1 MFLGGESSTLVG
13 INFFWGTSTFDREVT
28 SCEWKIC
35 GNPVDELWKS
45 SETGKQLSEDMDTNI
60 TSKTSIVTSDIGD
73 ASRAWTAISCV
84 WRSTCPTKS
93 TPIWLQLVL
102 SPFFFSMLL
111 FLDFSLK
118 DTLNKTITA
127 ISQNL
132 LKQHIFF
139 FRMAHSSFSLQCESR
154 EILSSAW
161 KDIRY
166 IKWVRWQWTKP
177 WWCISLQKVNRRKN
191 TGLFQIESR
200 FCRELETTLCKSPAI
215 GVHLFFF
222 F

>member
-1 MFLGGESSTLVG
+1 MK
-13 INFFWGTSTFDREVT
+13 D
-28 SCEWKIC
+28 
-35 GNPVDELWKS
+35 LWKS
-45 SETGKQLSEDMDTNI
+45 SGWTVEIQWDREATLRRHGHKYHLKNIHRYIWHRWCKSCLNCHFLRLEVYLSNQEYSNL
-60 TSKTSIVTSDIGD
+60 
-73 ASRAWTAISCV
+73 AAACFE
-84 WRSTCPTKS
+84 
-93 TPIWLQLVL
+93 PI
-102 SPFFFSMLL
+102 FFSMLL

-222 F
+222 FKMGINH